1 MGTQNEPGKHR
12 DASERGRDAQAKESG
27 APERAFAKDEGNS
40 SQKDSQAKPMSQS
53 ERARR
58 DPLIDTPDNAARS
71 NRPGVDRQVG
81 VERQAGDRA
90 SRTNPAAERSRERA
104 AKSGSGDAGNADDTR
119 KAADVLSG
127 SRNREG

>member
-1 MGTQNEPGKHR
+1 MGTQNEPSKQ
-12 DASERGRDAQAKESG
+12 GRDAQAKESG

-58 DPLIDTPDNAARS
+58 GPLIDTPDNAARS

-81 VERQAGDRA
+81 VERRAGDRP
-90 SRTNPAAERSRERA
+90 SRTGPAAERNRERA
-104 AKSGSGDAGNADDTR
+104 KPGFDDAGNADDTR

-127 SRNREG
+127 ARNREG